1 MADAVSAETIARARA
16 ELERRWS
23 AEGECGSCGWHAA
36 LYEHDV
42 TDDDI
47 VEAIGN
53 GGRLELG
60 CRSKDDEDAWSHRG
74 VRITLETK

>member
-1 MADAVSAETIARARA
+1 MAVTPETIKAARA
-16 ELERRWS
+16 ELERKWD

-42 TDDDI
+42 EDWEL
-47 VEAIGN
+47 VFAIEH

-60 CRSKDDEDAWSHRG
+60 CLSKDDDQASRHRG
-74 VRITLETK
+74 VVIILEAR